1 MQAHSG
7 DGYPW
12 LCRQAIGS
20 MCSAAFPPNCLIPLT
35 WGMRYAD
42 HAVQRTQRRCTKKK
56 AQPPPFIS
64 LSHLALITYH
74 LSLYLTY
81 PPMLK
86 NKCGDATPPTP
97 PHPPPLHVSAPLLPE
112 RCIIQRVV
120 SQELLQALG
129 LRHGGGSRNLLEHL
143 VPIPGCPVRGE

>member
-97 PHPPPLHVSAPLLPE
+97 PHPPPCMFQHPSCRSAASSSGWSARNCCRRWASGTEGAAATCSNTL
-112 RCIIQRVV
+112 
-120 SQELLQALG
+120 SQSLAA
-129 LRHGGGSRNLLEHL
+129 
-143 VPIPGCPVRGE
+143 P